1 MTKIFDYE
9 LVYKYITG
17 LIKNEL
23 KEHDKIPSENML
35 CDKFNITRATVRQG
49 INKLKNE
56 GLIYSKKGSGNFV
69 SPEKITYKISPKTTF
84 TEEIEKAGKSPSLK
98 NIEIKKI
105 KADQYIAKIL
115 DVDLNEEV
123 LYIKNLRL
131 VDGIPFLFAEYY
143 INKTFL
149 EDIEKKIKDTKSIS
163 KLYKEVYQLQPYRE
177 NSEIDILASND
188 EAKSIF
194 DIQHDLPIIK
204 ISTKT
209 IDEKTNKTIDY
220 CCSNFRSDMAKIVVD
235 YKGGNK

>member
-9 LVYKYITG
+9 LVYKYIAE
-17 LIKNEL
+17 LINNEL
-23 KEHDKIPSENML
+23 NEHDKIPSENML

-84 TEEIEKAGKSPSLK
+84 TEEIEKAGKTPSLK
-98 NIEIKKI
+98 TLDIQIKK
-105 KADQYIAKIL
+105 ADKYIAQIL
-115 DVDLNEEV
+115 DIDLGEEV
-123 LYIKNLRL
+123 LYLKNLRF
-131 VDGIPFLFAEYY
+131 VDGTPFLFAEYY

-149 EDIEKKIKDTKSIS
+149 EGIEDRIKETKSIS

-177 NSEIDILASND
+177 GSEIDILASND
-188 EAKSIF
+188 EAKTIF

-209 IDEKTNKTIDY
+209 IDEKTKKTIDY